1 MGMQLS
7 LDQDVRY
14 LKGVGPKRAKELNSL
29 GVETVQDLL
38 DYFPFRI
45 EDFSQIKR
53 IRDLNPGDEVTIS
66 GKVVSL
72 STMPGRRGPVL
83 RAGVSDG
90 SGICYLV
97 WYNTPYRD

>member
-38 DYFPFRI
+38 DYFPADKKDPRF
-45 EDFSQIKR
+45 K
-53 IRDLNPGDEVTIS
+53 P
-66 GKVVSL
+66 
-72 STMPGRRGPVL
+72 RR
-83 RAGVSDG
+83 
-90 SGICYLV
+90 
-97 WYNTPYRD
+97 